1 MTVAKSKGWDTKA
14 LRRLLAERK
23 RDAGNCKKSRKPC
36 KCTVSCC
43 YNAQF
48 FRYTICG
55 RFRATGIAGGDTM
68 RRANTDVGRAGEF
81 LAAYIL
87 ETHGIEV
94 HHVDRA
100 GADLWC
106 KVQGSITTVQVKAST
121 IPIQSN
127 DRSTL
132 YYTYATRNPV
142 ADWYCFVALDRE
154 LLLMRPVSTIV
165 ATTTRIAPSEF
176 NEANQRRTIEE
187 MMNSC

>member
-1 MTVAKSKGWDTKA
+1 M
-14 LRRLLAERK
+14 
-23 RDAGNCKKSRKPC
+23 
-36 KCTVSCC
+36 
-43 YNAQF
+43 
-48 FRYTICG
+48 
-55 RFRATGIAGGDTM
+55 
-68 RRANTDVGRAGEF
+68 
-81 LAAYIL
+81 AAYIL

-121 IPIQSN
+121 TPIQSN
-127 DRSTL
+127 HRSAP

-154 LLLMRPVSTIV
+154 LLLMRPSESIV

-187 MMNSC
+187 MISERA